1 MTIYFLL
8 ELTLTQELPSQPG
21 VSDIGRRPT
30 TLLTCYVAAR
40 KPKFVTPRSLVLSSA
55 VMIDES
61 VELHSTV
68 PLYLLPIPHE
78 EKILVCSLGPW
89 DCAQIRRY

>member
-40 KPKFVTPRSLVLSSA
+40 KPTFVTPRSLVPSSA
-55 VMIDES
+55 
-61 VELHSTV
+61 
-68 PLYLLPIPHE
+68 
-78 EKILVCSLGPW
+78 G
-89 DCAQIRRY
+89 